1 MTARTA
7 PPPRLHADADA
18 PQGASL
24 AALTSARLLHQ
35 RVLLLDRELEQV
47 GGAALAAQLLLLAA

>member
-1 MTARTA
+1 MTLGVAQDIR
-7 PPPRLHADADA
+7 RLVS
-18 PQGASL
+18 PTVGAVL
-24 AALTSARLLHQ
+24 AALTATRLLHQ